1 MTRTPQTVAPGIR
14 ALTAPNPGPMT
25 FKGTRTYILGASDC
39 AVIDPGP
46 EDSGHLAAVLGA
58 LGQGRL
64 RYILVTHAHSDHSAG
79 VAALKAA
86 TGAEVLAFGPASAG
100 RSPMMQA
107 IADRGDL
114 AGGEGIDAAFR
125 PDRELAHGE
134 RIETREWM
142 LEALHTPGHLS
153 SHMCFACPQAGAIFT
168 GDTLMGWSTTVISP
182 PDGSIG
188 AFLGS
193 MALLGDRTESLY
205 LPGHGD
211 PVPEGPKAARAQAL
225 HRRIRESQIVAALQQ
240 RPATVTVLTEQIYT
254 HLAEALRPAAR
265 RNVLAHLLDLVEQ
278 GRVALPDR
286 PLTEAEYT
294 LAAD

>member
-1 MTRTPQTVAPGIR
+1 MTRTLQTVAPGIR

-25 FKGTRTYILGASDC
+25 FQGTRTYILGVSDC
-39 AVIDPGP
+39 AVVDPGP
-46 EDSGHLAAVLGA
+46 EDGGHLAAVLGA
-58 LGQGRL
+58 LGQGTL
-64 RYILVTHAHSDHSAG
+64 RYILVTHAHRDHSAG

-107 IADRGDL
+107 IAERGDL
-114 AGGEGIDAAFR
+114 AGGEGIDAEFR
-125 PDRELAHGE
+125 PDRELVHGE
-134 RIETREWM
+134 RIDTREWL

-153 SHMCFACPQAGAIFT
+153 SHMCFACPHAGVVFT
-168 GDTLMGWSTTVISP
+168 GDTLMGWSTPVISP

-193 MALLGDRTESLY
+193 MALLRERSESLY
-205 LPGHGD
+205 LPGHGN
-211 PVPEGPKAARAQAL
+211 PVTEGPKAARAQAL
-225 HRRIRESQIVAALQQ
+225 HRKIRESQILAALEQG
-240 RPATVTVLTEQIYT
+240 PATVPALTEQIYT
-254 HLAEALRPAAR
+254 GLAEALRPAAR

-278 GRVALPDR
+278 GRFALPDG